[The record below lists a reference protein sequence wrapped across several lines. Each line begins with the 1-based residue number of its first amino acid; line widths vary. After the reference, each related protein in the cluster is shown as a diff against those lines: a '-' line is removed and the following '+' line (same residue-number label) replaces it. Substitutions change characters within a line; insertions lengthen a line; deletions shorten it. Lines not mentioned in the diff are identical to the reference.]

1 MPSSLNVLAI
11 GGPHHLAHFLPVACE
26 IHRRCAAKVTI
37 FAADAADVAAIRKL
51 AGQLDLP
58 VPEIVEM
65 TLPPLLSRILPPK
78 AHKMARLLFWARRL
92 RSCDA
97 LLTAERTS
105 TILKRIPGK
114 CPPMIHIP
122 HGAGDAVVGFE
133 RRFTLFDQVLVAGQK
148 DKDRLVAMGRVSAD
162 SCYVTGSIKVSGM
175 LRLAQDRA
183 PLFDND
189 RPVVLYN
196 PHFKSHRGS
205 FHLLAK
211 RLVAAIVKDGRYNL
225 VVAPHIR
232 LAQHWDEQ
240 QRARWEA
247 LAVPGRVMV
256 DLGSDRSVDMTYTLG
271 ANLYL
276 GDVSSQ
282 VYEFLVKPRP
292 CLFVNT
298 HAADYEADENY
309 AMWQF
314 GDVVTPDCDIIPA
327 IDQAFADHR
336 LYRARQEQRARYA
349 LGGIEWDKDGA
360 VRFAG
365 DDPIV
370 RAASVIEAFLEAR
383 SARRRA
389 NSVLS
394 PAQ

>member
-26 IHRRCAAKVTI
+26 IQRRCAMKVTI
-37 FAADAADVAAIRKL
+37 FAADAGDVAAIRKL
-51 AGQLDLP
+51 ASQLDLP
-58 VPEIVEM
+58 VPEVVEM
-65 TLPPLLSRILPPK
+65 KLPALLQRILPPK
-78 AHKMARLLFWARRL
+78 AHKLARILFWAHKL

-97 LLTAERTS
+97 MLTAERTS
-105 TILKRIPGK
+105 TVLKRLPGK

-122 HGAGDAVVGFE
+122 HGAGDGAAGFE
-133 RRFTLFDQVLVAGQK
+133 QRFALFDQVLVAGQK
-148 DKDRLVAMGRVSAD
+148 DKDRLVATGRVPAD
-162 SCYVTGSIKVSGM
+162 RCHVTGSIKVSGM
-175 LRLAQDRA
+175 LRLAQDRV
-183 PLFDND
+183 PLFDNN

-196 PHFKSHRGS
+196 PHFKSHLGS

-211 RLVAAIVKDGRYNL
+211 RLVDAIVEDGRYNL

-232 LAQHWDEQ
+232 LAQHWHEQ
-240 QRARWEA
+240 QCAQWQA

-271 ANLYL
+271 ADLYL

-292 CLFVNT
+292 CLFINT
-298 HAADYEADENY
+298 HAADYEADESY

-327 IDQAFADHR
+327 IDRAFADHR

-349 LGGIEWDKDGA
+349 LGGIEWDNDGA

-365 DDPIV
+365 DDPIM
-370 RAASVIEAFLEAR
+370 RGASLIEAFLEAR
-383 SARRRA
+383 SPRRHA
-389 NSVLS
+389 KPALS